1 MKNKNK
7 IIIKIVSV
15 VAFITLV
22 VWFGVYNTESNKVI
36 KVGFIGPLTG
46 EASPCGVPVNQG
58 IKLAL
63 KDSINKG
70 VIEDNQIEIIFED
83 GKCDSKEAVKAAQKL
98 INVDKVK
105 VIFGGQCSNET
116 MAIAPIAEENKVL
129 LISSFSTSPDVTKAG
144 DFVFRIPPSDENSG
158 KIIAETITKDGFKN
172 VGIVSE
178 KTLAAQ
184 TIVPVFE
191 NKIKELGTNLIYN
204 DSILFNSNDVYTIS
218 AKIKYANPDA
228 LYLNVQTGASGSK
241 LVKQLREI
249 GYTGQIYTYFISGDD
264 FVKSGKWVNGVKIV
278 DFRAAKDTKTLDAFN
293 AQFVEAFGNPPSYP
307 FGATLGYDTG
317 EIIFEAIGKVGNN
330 SSKIKDYLYSMQPR
344 PSVTGN
350 LSFDKNGD
358 PIGNDVYYLREVADN
373 KLVDLK

>member
-1 MKNKNK
+1 
-7 IIIKIVSV
+7 
-15 VAFITLV
+15 
-22 VWFGVYNTESNKVI
+22 
-36 KVGFIGPLTG
+36 VGFIGPLTG
-46 EASPCGVPVNQG
+46 EASPYGVPVKQG
-58 IKLAL
+58 IELAL
-63 KDSINKG
+63 KDSISRG
-70 VIEDNQIEIIFED
+70 VIKNDQIQMIFED

-116 MAIAPIAEENKVL
+116 MAIAPIAEQNKVL
-129 LISSFSTSPDVTKAG
+129 LISSFSTSPGVTKAG

-158 KIIAETITKDGFKN
+158 KIIAETITKDEFKN

-178 KTLAAQ
+178 KTLASQ
-184 TIVPVFE
+184 TIIPVFE
-191 NKIKELGTNLIYN
+191 NKIKELGANLIYN
-204 DSILFNSNDVYTIS
+204 DSILLDSDDAYTIS
-218 AKIKYANPDA
+218 AKIKSVNPEA

-241 LVKQLREI
+241 LVKSLREI

-278 DFRAAKDTKTLDAFN
+278 DFRAAKDTKTLDVFN
-293 AQFVEAFGNPPSYP
+293 AQFVGLFGNPPTYP

-330 SSKIKDYLYSMQPR
+330 SSKIKDYLYSMQSR

-350 LSFDKNGD
+350 LSFDRNGD
-358 PIGNDVYYLREVADN
+358 PIGNDVYYLREVVDN